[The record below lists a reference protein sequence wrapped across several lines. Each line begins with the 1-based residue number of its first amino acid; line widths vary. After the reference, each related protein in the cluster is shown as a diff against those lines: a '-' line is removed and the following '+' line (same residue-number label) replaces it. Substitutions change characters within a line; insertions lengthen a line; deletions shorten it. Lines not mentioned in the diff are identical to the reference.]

1 MIIKNM
7 NTMNTVDMETEQLT
21 KMKTKNTRKNKKWLR
36 NPDQLKTAKLFNV
49 QMLRTKDGNFHIL
62 GGGVTVL
69 DRKNQ
74 HSSTWTNVDVRDFTC
89 ELRMH
94 KIKSM

>member
-1 MIIKNM
+1 
-7 NTMNTVDMETEQLT
+7 MNTVNAKTEQSN

-36 NPDQLKTAKLFNV
+36 NPDQLKTPKLFNV

-62 GGGVTVL
+62 GGGVKLL

-89 ELRMH
+89 ELRVN